1 MYEASGATW
10 HADAEAVAAA
20 AAAGLDKRQVN
31 LCSTQRGGGGER
43 EAVAAATQRLS
54 NNSWKIVYASARL
67 VLNA

>member
-20 AAAGLDKRQVN
+20 AAGLDKRQVN
-31 LCSTQRGGGGER
+31 LCSTQREGGER